1 MSGGSL
7 RNRLDSFLGSGGA
20 PSGGGSLRDRLNAF
34 RQPQPDEPQQE
45 PLDIDTEREASALRD
60 PGINK
65 KGQPTQFRPWTQP
78 GEAGSPT
85 FAEPTAPSDQF
96 QRPALGGSEAAQQA
110 GFDALKD
117 GAYAAAGGAYS
128 GLGVNPGQTFGQ
140 GVNARLAAGRSRSP
154 GATAVG
160 QVVGEAVPQQLLFGE
175 LGPIASGAVS
185 GGLSAIGNTEGGA
198 WDKTKA
204 GVQGLLQGGSLAGLL
219 HGAGKFVGA
228 AEDPL
233 ARSANR
239 SYLRQGGGTT
249 GDLNA
254 FDKNIP
260 GGAQGLAERMQ
271 DQNVG
276 NGFMAG
282 PGSYQNDAQKLIDT
296 ADTGR
301 TALAQGA
308 PQIDRAALTSAV
320 TDAGNQGLPNT
331 TQGLPG
337 RIRANVA
344 TEAGAMNSLNPG
356 QPGVSFGEANN
367 YRKLLGDKT
376 NWANDPNANDA
387 AFQRMHGALNGEMS
401 DALTLQNPGA
411 GEQWRNFGRNER
423 DAIAMQQMAARG
435 ENRGGGGITVPSAAS
450 GVAGLLRSNSNAI
463 AKNVANAGAGFAA
476 NTGAAAPVAAA
487 IGGTYGGEKAAGA
500 DPVQSAMNYIYSPSQ
515 GAELGPYKALFMQAA
530 GSGDKD
536 AMKALVQRLT
546 MTDTDFRTNVL
557 PLLGSRQ

>member
-7 RNRLDSFLGSGGA
+7 RNRLDQFLGSGGA
-20 PSGGGSLRDRLNAF
+20 SSGGSSLRDRLNAF
-34 RQPQPDEPQQE
+34 RQPQPDEPQVGVTLE
-45 PLDIDTEREASALRD
+45 GLDTEREAQA
-60 PGINK
+60 
-65 KGQPTQFRPWTQP
+65 GQGGGFKPWTQP
-78 GEAGSPT
+78 GDAGSPT
-85 FAEPTAPSDQF
+85 VTDQTAPSDQF

-110 GFDALKD
+110 GLDGLNDA
-117 GAYAAAGGAYS
+117 AHAAAGGVYS
-128 GLGVNPGQTFGQ
+128 SIGVNPGQAFGQ
-140 GVNARLAAGRSRSP
+140 NVNARLAAGNARSP
-154 GATAVG
+154 MPSMVG
-160 QVVGEAVPQQLLFGE
+160 KLGGEALMQGMALPAR
-175 LGPIASGAVS
+175 LGAVASGAVS
-185 GGLSAIGNTEGGA
+185 GGLSAIGDTAGGA

-204 GVQGLLQGGSLAGLL
+204 GVQGLIQGGSLAGLL

-320 TDAGNQGLPNT
+320 TDAGNQGVPNT
-331 TQGLPG
+331 AQGLPG

-344 TEAGAMNSLNPG
+344 TEAGAMSSLNPG

-557 PLLGSRQ
+557 PLLGGQR

>member
-20 PSGGGSLRDRLNAF
+20 SSGGSSLRDRLNAF
-34 RQPQPDEPQQE
+34 RQPQPDEPQVGVTLE
-45 PLDIDTEREASALRD
+45 GLDTEREAQA
-60 PGINK
+60 
-65 KGQPTQFRPWTQP
+65 GQGGGFKPWTQP
-78 GEAGSPT
+78 GDAGSPT
-85 FAEPTAPSDQF
+85 VTDQTAPSDQF

-110 GFDALKD
+110 GLDGLNDA
-117 GAYAAAGGAYS
+117 AHAAAGGVYS
-128 GLGVNPGQTFGQ
+128 SIGVNPGQAFGQ
-140 GVNARLAAGRSRSP
+140 NVNARLAAGNARSP
-154 GATAVG
+154 MPSMVG
-160 QVVGEAVPQQLLFGE
+160 KLGGEALMQGMALPAR
-175 LGPIASGAVS
+175 LGVVASGAVS
-185 GGLSAIGNTEGGA
+185 GGLSAVGDTAGGA

>member
-7 RNRLDSFLGSGGA
+7 RNRLDSFLGSGA

-34 RQPQPDEPQQE
+34 RQPQPDDPQVGVTLE
-45 PLDIDTEREASALRD
+45 GLDTEREAQA
-60 PGINK
+60 
-65 KGQPTQFRPWTQP
+65 GQGGGFQPWHQP
-78 GEAGSPT
+78 GDAGSPT
-85 FAEPTAPSDQF
+85 VTDQTAPSDQF

-128 GLGVNPGQTFGQ
+128 SLGVNPGQAFGQ
-140 GVNARLAAGRSRSP
+140 GVNARLAAGNARSP
-154 GATAVG
+154 TAAPVG
-160 QVVGEAVPQQLLFGE
+160 KLLGEAGMQAAALPAR
-175 LGPIASGAVS
+175 LGAVASGAVS
-185 GGLSAIGNTEGGA
+185 GGLSAIGDTAGGA

-204 GVQGLLQGGSLAGLL
+204 GVQGLMQGGSLAGLL
-219 HGAGKFVGA
+219 HGAGKFIGS

-254 FDKNIP
+254 FDKTIP

-282 PGSYQNDAQKLIDT
+282 PGSYQNDAQKLINT

-301 TALAQGA
+301 DVLAQGA

-411 GEQWRNFGRNER
+411 GDQWRNFGRNER

-435 ENRGGGGITVPSAAS
+435 ENRGGSGITIPSAAS
-450 GVAGLLRSNSNAI
+450 GVAGVLRSNSNAI
-463 AKNVANAGAGFAA
+463 AKNVANAGAGVAA

-487 IGGTYGGEKAAGA
+487 LGGTYGGEKAAGA

-515 GAELGPYKALFMQAA
+515 GAELGPYKAMFMQAA
-530 GSGDKD
+530 GSPDKD

-546 MTDTDFRTNVL
+546 LTDTDFRTKVL
-557 PLLGSRQ
+557 PLLGGKP